1 MVRLK
6 VIKFQRYGSCQ
17 ILKTKKFLENVF
29 RFAFVCVHMKLQN
42 LKNKFQR
49 GGFMCRLGR
58 RENSKA
64 YTKKLMG
71 IIQ

>member
-17 ILKTKKFLENVF
+17 MLRTKIFLENMF
-29 RFAFVCVHMKLQN
+29 SGLHVCVHMKLQN
-42 LKNKFQR
+42 FQNKFQR
-49 GGFMCRLGR
+49 GGFICGR
-58 RENSKA
+58 RENFKA